1 MLQLNFKPFSDYVR
15 LNSISK
21 TRNKYNDSIIQSIK
35 IESSYVIAKV
45 LGTKLYSVE
54 IFYSPTKVVSSKCTC
69 PYDDAGI
76 CKHVINVLA
85 TADKHLA
92 QGTKPKSAKYIYEY
106 LEEAELFYAKD
117 IHWKSLNYETMRKLA
132 KDVRVEQIWYD
143 DSHWLDGN
151 YFLNRIE
158 AGFRMSSKTYQIAI
172 YDKDDGLYF
181 KCSCESPKHLIC
193 QHLVRALKYY
203 ERDYLTPVF
212 DEKIRSHLLIKE
224 VAELGLEIEPEN
236 YEEIL
241 HFKPYQYALKAVP
254 KYNLIRINS
263 PEFLEEKKNILQK
276 PALPWEQNE
285 SSLNIIMIRYNSY
298 HQEFNLSVLKAKQTK
313 SGSLKSPIIPIKQ
326 SDSQGIQS
334 NLEINQ
340 FFNAAHLLN
349 NRMYFS
355 SSVDDEELFLLYKH
369 LVKNPL
375 SYPIYELDD
384 DSGKITPQKL
394 IKNEIRIVD
403 ANAEIYVVQQN
414 DFYEISCK
422 ILFENHTISTTS
434 IRLLDRYFFR
444 YNKIYYFIDSKRV
457 AKLIRYFSTN
467 QNRLFVHKSQFEK
480 YRQTFLDELENYF
493 TIHYTLTR
501 KAVKKEKNTTSVTIN
516 PEEIQKVIYLS
527 DAENYVVLT
536 PAIRYG
542 NKELPLYSKRNLY
555 VELPTGVL
563 EERPRNEWLER
574 GFKRLIHDL
583 HPDFEVE
590 PLHDFVYLSRQEF
603 LESGWFLDAF
613 EKLKS
618 ENVQLF
624 GFSQLSKNR
633 FNENKAVI
641 STRLSSGIDWFDIEA
656 KVSFGNQSVD
666 LEMLQKAILKRSS
679 FVELGDGTQGI
690 LPEEWIERFGNFFRS
705 GEVKD
710 DSIRVHKTNFQ
721 LIDDLFRDEA
731 IDHQVRE
738 TLNELTGKLNDFKS
752 ISNVK
757 IPKKLK
763 ATLRD
768 YQKEGLNWLHFL
780 DEFGFGGV
788 LADDMGLGKTLQII
802 AYILLQQ
809 EKGNIEANLIVV
821 PTSLIFNWK
830 NEVKKFAPHLKV
842 AELWGP
848 NRDAANTDFSKFDLV
863 LISYGTLLSDIEH
876 LRKYRF
882 NLLVLDES
890 QAIKNPSSKRYK
902 AVRLLHGRQHLA
914 LTGTPVENN
923 TFDLFAQLSFAMPGL
938 LGSSRN
944 FLELYAT
951 PIDKFQDTKRAKEL
965 QRKVHPFVLRRT
977 KKQVAKELPEKT
989 EMVVFCEMGKEQ
1001 REIYDAYKKDFVDK
1015 IKSKSEDE
1023 LRKDSTLVLQGMM
1036 KLRQVCDSPGILNG
1050 EGDYGSESAKINE
1063 LMAQIE
1069 EKKDNHKILVFSQFV
1084 TMLDL
1089 IRQELEKA
1097 AIGYTLLT
1105 GETRDRQAKVDQF
1118 QNDEST
1124 RVFLISLK
1132 AGGTG
1137 LNLTQADYVYIV
1149 DPWWNPAVEN
1159 QAIDRAYRIGQD
1171 KHVVAIRLVTPDSI
1185 EEKMLELQE
1194 RKRQLAGDL
1203 IHTDNAVMKALS
1215 KNDLLELVG

>member
-1 MLQLNFKPFSDYVR
+1 MIRLKSKLFEEYIR
-15 LNSISK
+15 LNAISK
-21 TRNKYNDSIIQSIK
+21 TIAKYNDSIIQEIK
-35 IESSYVIAKV
+35 IEDSYIKARV
-45 LGTKLYSVE
+45 LGTRYYEVE
-54 IFYSPTKVVSSKCTC
+54 ILMSPTKIISSKCTC
-69 PYDDAGI
+69 PYDGAGI
-76 CKHVINVLA
+76 CKHIVNAFV
-85 TADKHLA
+85 TADLQTNKGKNEP
-92 QGTKPKSAKYIYEY
+92 QKKYIYEFQ
-106 LEEAELFYAKD
+106 EDTQFFHVPT
-117 IHWKSLNYETMRKLA
+117 IHWNNLNYELLRKLS
-132 KDVRVEQIWYD
+132 KDVRVDQIWYD
-143 DSHWLDGN
+143 DSQWLDGN
-151 YFLNRIE
+151 YFYNRIE
-158 AGFRMSSKTYQIAI
+158 AGFRLSSKTHQICI
-172 YDKDDGLYF
+172 YDKEDGLYL
-181 KCSCESPKHLIC
+181 KCSCETPKELLC
-193 QHLVRALKYY
+193 QHLIRALKYY
-203 ERDYLTPVF
+203 ERDFLDPVF
-212 DEKIRSHLLIKE
+212 DIKKREQQLKIEAEK
-224 VAELGLEIEPEN
+224 LGLEIELDKLVD
-236 YEEIL
+236 IL
-241 HFKPYQYALKAVP
+241 EFKPYQYGLKP
-254 KYNLIRINS
+254 KSKYNLISVNH
-263 PEFLEEKKNILQK
+263 PDFLKEKENILEK
-276 PALPWEQNE
+276 PPLPWEQND
-285 SSLNIIMIRYNSY
+285 SVQNILVIQYNSY
-298 HQEFNLSVLKAKQTK
+298 HQTFAISVLKAKKSK
-313 SGSLKSPIIPIKQ
+313 SGSLKSPIQPIKQ
-326 SDSQGIQS
+326 TEAQAFQN
-334 NLEINQ
+334 NLENSN
-340 FFNAAHLLN
+340 FFNAASLLN
-349 NRMYFS
+349 NRYDSTAF
-355 SSVDDEELFLLYKH
+355 DDDELFLLYKN
-369 LVKNPL
+369 LIKNPL
-375 SYPIYELDD
+375 QFPIYELDD
-384 DSGKITPQKL
+384 DSGKITPTKL
-394 IKNEIRIVD
+394 IPNDIRIVD

-434 IRLLDRYFFR
+434 IRLLDRFFFR
-444 YNKIYYFIDSKRV
+444 YNKLYYFIDSKRV
-457 AKLIRYFSTN
+457 AKLIRYFSSN
-467 QNRLFVHKSQFEK
+467 QNRLFVHASQFEK
-480 YRQTFLDELENYF
+480 YKETFLNELENFF
-493 TIHYTLTR
+493 TVHYTLTR
-501 KAVKKEKNTTSVTIN
+501 KAVKKEKHDAISSSIN

-542 NKELPLYSKRNLY
+542 NKELPLYSRRNLY

-574 GFKRLIHDL
+574 GFKRLIRDL

-590 PLHDFVYLSRQEF
+590 PLHEFVYLSRQEF

-613 EKLKS
+613 EKLKAD
-618 ENVQLF
+618 NVQLF

-633 FNENKAVI
+633 FNENKAII

-656 KVSFGNQSVD
+656 KIQFGNQFVD
-666 LEMLQKAILKRSS
+666 LEVLQKAILKRSS

-690 LPEEWIERFGNFFRS
+690 LPEEWVERFGKFFRS

-710 DSIRVHKTNFQ
+710 DSIRVHRTNFQ

-752 ISNVK
+752 ISSVK

-763 ATLRD
+763 AELRD

-788 LADDMGLGKTLQII
+788 LADDMGLGKTIQII
-802 AYILLQQ
+802 AYILSQH
-809 EKGNIEANLIVV
+809 EKGNKDANLIVV

-830 NEVKKFAPHLKV
+830 NEVKKFAPHLKII
-842 AELWGP
+842 ELWGP
-848 NRDAANTDFSKFDLV
+848 NRDTKNTNFSDFDIV
-863 LISYGTLLSDIEH
+863 LISYGTLLSDIEY

-882 NLLVLDES
+882 NLLILDES

-902 AVRLLHGRQHLA
+902 AVRLLQGRQNLA

-938 LGSSRN
+938 LGSSRS
-944 FLELYAT
+944 FLELYAA

-989 EMVVFCEMGKEQ
+989 EMVVFCEMDKEQ
-1001 REIYDAYKKDFVDK
+1001 REVYNAFKKDFVEK
-1015 IKSKSEDE
+1015 IKSKTDDE

-1036 KLRQVCDSPGILNG
+1036 KLRQICDSPAILNG
-1050 EGDYGSESAKINE
+1050 DGDFGSESAKILE

-1069 EKKDNHKILVFSQFV
+1069 DKKDNHKILVFSQFV
-1084 TMLDL
+1084 SMLEL
-1089 IRQELEKA
+1089 IRQQLEKA
-1097 AIGYTLLT
+1097 GIGYCLLT

-1118 QNDEST
+1118 QNDDQT

-1194 RKRQLAGDL
+1194 RKRQLAGEL

-1215 KNDLLELVG
+1215 KNDLLELIV